1 MGKSKIDFQEI
12 IQDYNKSFIEHVH
25 NEAMMY
31 ERLYDNRS
39 KDIE

>member
-12 IQDYNKSFIEHVH
+12 IQNYNDSFIQHIKD
-25 NEAMMY
+25 EAMMY